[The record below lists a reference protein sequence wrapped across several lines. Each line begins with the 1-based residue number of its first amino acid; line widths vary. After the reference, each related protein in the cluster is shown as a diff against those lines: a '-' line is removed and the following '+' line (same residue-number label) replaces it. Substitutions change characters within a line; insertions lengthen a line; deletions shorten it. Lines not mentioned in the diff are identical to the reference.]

1 MFNSLLN
8 SPVQG
13 IQGKD
18 AQFAV
23 EITVCTALEKELD
36 QFRYMLAENGHFLET
51 GISILLA
58 SYKEPYQDEESL
70 KDIKELPSTSLV
82 TGLHSLADNLDHGR
96 EQGLE

>member
-1 MFNSLLN
+1 MFISLLN

-36 QFRYMLAENGHFLET
+36 PIQEYACREW
-51 GISILLA
+51 
-58 SYKEPYQDEESL
+58 
-70 KDIKELPSTSLV
+70 ELPRNRHKHPV
-82 TGLHSLADNLDHGR
+82 GK
-96 EQGLE
+96 

>member
-8 SPVQG
+8 SPVQS

-36 QFRYMLAENGHFLET
+36 QFRNMLAENGHFLET
-51 GISILLA
+51 GISMLLRIDKRA
-58 SYKEPYQDEESL
+58 IP
-70 KDIKELPSTSLV
+70 
-82 TGLHSLADNLDHGR
+82 G
-96 EQGLE
+96 